1 MSRLDAHHAPTSVN
15 AKSMPLP
22 EVETLRDRFAMAA
35 LPSVIAVCGRDTR
48 DADVGYPQHC
58 ATKAYEIAD
67 AMMEAR
73 K

>member
-1 MSRLDAHHAPTSVN
+1 MSRVDC
-15 AKSMPLP
+15 KSQPLT

-35 LPSVIAVCGRDTR
+35 VSGFCAQC
-48 DADVGYPQHC
+48 DATGMWSWQSKD
-58 ATKAYEIAD
+58 AAAFAYEIAD